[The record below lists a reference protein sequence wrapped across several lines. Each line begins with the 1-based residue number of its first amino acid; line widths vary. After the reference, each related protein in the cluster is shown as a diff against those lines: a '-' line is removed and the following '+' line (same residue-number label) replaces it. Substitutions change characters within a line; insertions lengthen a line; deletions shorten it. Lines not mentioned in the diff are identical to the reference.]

1 MAENRRPM
9 SDSHKEALREGR
21 AQSRA
26 VRRYLEALETRKP
39 KRGRK
44 RTPESIGKRL
54 ATIEASLPNAD
65 PLRRVQLVQEQM
77 DLTAELERLNEKVD
91 LTELENGFVDAAK
104 GYSQSKGLT
113 YTAWRSV
120 GVPAELLQRAG
131 ISRGD

>member
-1 MAENRRPM
+1 
-9 SDSHKEALREGR
+9 
-21 AQSRA
+21 
-26 VRRYLEALETRKP
+26 
-39 KRGRK
+39 
-44 RTPESIGKRL
+44 
-54 ATIEASLPNAD
+54 
-65 PLRRVQLVQEQM
+65 M